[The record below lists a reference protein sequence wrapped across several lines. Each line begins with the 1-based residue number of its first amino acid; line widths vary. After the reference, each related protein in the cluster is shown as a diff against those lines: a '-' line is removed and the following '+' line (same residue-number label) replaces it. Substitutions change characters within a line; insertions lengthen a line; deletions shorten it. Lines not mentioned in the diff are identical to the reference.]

1 MGVCLISRQCNL
13 LTIEQDRTGRLLKY
27 EPSTQQTTV
36 LAQNVYYPNGVA
48 VAKDS
53 TFLLVS
59 LTSKSRYFEQL
70 HKCAMYSKILDEEKS
85 KQAGLAQQ
93 NGFWPSIFV
102 HDDDSGERHTNA

>member
-13 LTIEQDRTGRLLKY
+13 LTFEQDRTGRLLKY

-70 HKCAMYSKILDEEKS
+70 HKCALYTTKILDEEKS
-85 KQAGLAQQ
+85 KHAGLAQQ
-93 NGFWPSIFV
+93 NGFWPSK
-102 HDDDSGERHTNA
+102 